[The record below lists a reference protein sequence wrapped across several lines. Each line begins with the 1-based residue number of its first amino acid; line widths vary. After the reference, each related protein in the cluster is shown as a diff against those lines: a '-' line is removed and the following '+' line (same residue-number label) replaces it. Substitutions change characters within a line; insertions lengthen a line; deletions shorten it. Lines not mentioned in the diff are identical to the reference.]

1 MQRIFLSTFSLAL
14 FSFLF
19 LSSCGGNDPSDP
31 GNRLSGSLVGRVE
44 LYDKVGHP
52 LSDHSGAVVTV
63 EGTDHTAT
71 SDAQGD
77 WELKD
82 LPAGTYVLSIT
93 KSGFTTVK
101 EFGVAFVG
109 GGTDYLPR
117 YYLAE
122 LPTYRISN
130 LKPEMVDKEYRRI
143 YVEPSGGG
151 DSLVFQYVT
160 VPPRPVLSGV
170 CSEPVPAEGY
180 RVQFYVGRNPDVS
193 KEPGTFTG
201 MFETII
207 RERSEDA
214 EGTPP
219 LQGDFTFWI
228 DRDLERAGFSKGER
242 VYVVAYPV
250 AWTGTTYYDPV
261 ARLTVDTR
269 VVDAPSNV
277 ADFVW
282 Q

>member
-1 MQRIFLSTFSLAL
+1 MNRIFPSVLPLVLLA
-14 FSFLF
+14 SLF

-71 SDAQGD
+71 SDAQGY

-109 GGTDYLPR
+109 GGTDYLPK
-117 YYLAE
+117 YVLAE
-122 LPTYRISN
+122 LPAYRISN
-130 LKPEMVDKEYRRI
+130 LKLEMVDKEYRRT

-160 VPPRPVLSGV
+160 VPPRPALSGV
-170 CSEPVPAEGY
+170 CSQPVPAEGY
-180 RVQFYVGRNPDVS
+180 RVQFYVGRSPDVS

-201 MFETII
+201 MFEDII
-207 RERSEDA
+207 HERSEDA
-214 EGTPP
+214 EENPP

-228 DRDLERAGFSKGER
+228 NRDLERAGFSKGER
-242 VYVVAYPV
+242 VYIVAYPV
-250 AWTGTTYYDPV
+250 SLSGITYYDPV